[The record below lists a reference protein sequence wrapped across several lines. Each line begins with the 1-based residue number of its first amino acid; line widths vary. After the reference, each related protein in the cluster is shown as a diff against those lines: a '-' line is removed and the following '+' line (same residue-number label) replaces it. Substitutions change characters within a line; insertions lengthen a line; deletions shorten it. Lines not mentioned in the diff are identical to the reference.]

1 VDARARLLVSPARP
15 AERVA
20 EGALLAATLAAP
32 WPFGGAPDPARYALC
47 AAALGAA
54 ALASLARRET
64 AVLTLRLGQSAA
76 LLPAW
81 GLLQAALGRG
91 AGWPASAEAALV
103 LAAMLAVLVFWSGR
117 GQDPRAADRLLA
129 SVLLACAAQAVFG
142 VVQGALAPRRVYG
155 RASELVTAP
164 FGSFVNHNH
173 FAGLVE
179 MGAVLAA
186 GLAAARVRRDGTRP
200 AALALLGLALALV
213 LAHLASGSRGGF
225 LALLAGL
232 GALAAAHAGRGGR
245 SRRRAA
251 LAGAAGL
258 FALLAA
264 GLALAPDT
272 ARARLATLV
281 SGRPDASASYRVEA
295 ARATLR
301 LLAAHPVAGAGLGAF
316 ADTVTAW
323 KSVHGEVRL
332 THAESDALELAAET
346 GLVGLALLGVL
357 AAAWWRGLR
366 ERLRR
371 GRDPYRRDVAVAA
384 ACAAGALLV
393 HSLFDFGLRLP
404 ALALVCSSLLGLA
417 AAPPR
422 DAPRR
427 VRRRIARL
435 GTAGVLV
442 VLAFACAWRAEGAR
456 ALDRARGLRD
466 ASTRAQALGALIAR
480 HPYLP
485 EAWRERAVAVGGL
498 TSAGGALHPARAAR
512 AADDLTRALV
522 LRPSWAEAWADLAW
536 VRQAGGDT
544 AGSRRALG
552 RARALDP
559 THLTMGLQNAELVF
573 RLDGPEAAVAE
584 IARLRAANPAWNPLE
599 AVRRAE
605 RFTQDPALLA
615 GLSRK

>member
-1 VDARARLLVSPARP
+1 MRP
-15 AERVA
+15 PPTAERVA
-20 EGALLAATLAAP
+20 EAMLLAAILAAP

-47 AAALGAA
+47 AAALGAC
-54 ALASLARRET
+54 ALATLARRET
-64 AVLTLRLGQSAA
+64 AVLTLRLGQAAA

-91 AGWPASAEAALV
+91 AGWLAPAEAVLV

-129 SVLLACAAQAVFG
+129 AVLLACAAQAVFG
-142 VVQGALAPRRVYG
+142 VVQAALAPQRVYG

-179 MGAVLAA
+179 MGVVLAV
-186 GLAAARVRRDGTRP
+186 GLTAARVRRDGTRP
-200 AALALLGLALALV
+200 AALGLLGLALALL

-225 LALLAGL
+225 VALLAGL
-232 GALAAAHAGRGGR
+232 GALAAAHVGRGGR
-245 SRRRAA
+245 SPRRVA
-251 LAGAAGL
+251 LASAAGL
-258 FALLAA
+258 VALLAA

-272 ARARLATLV
+272 ARVRLATLV

-323 KSVHGEVRL
+323 KRVHGEVRL

-357 AAAWWRGLR
+357 AATWARGLG

-371 GRDPYRRDVAVAA
+371 GRDPYRRDVAAAA

-404 ALALVCSSLLGLA
+404 ALGLVCASLLGLA

-422 DAPRR
+422 DAPRL
-427 VRRRIARL
+427 VRRRITRL
-435 GTAGVLV
+435 ATAGLLL
-442 VLAFACAWRAEGAR
+442 VLALACAWRAEGAR
-456 ALDRARGLRD
+456 ALDQARRIRD
-466 ASTRAQALGALIAR
+466 ASTRAEALGALVAR
-480 HPYLP
+480 HPYLA
-485 EAWRERAVAVGGL
+485 EAWRERAIAVGGL
-498 TSAGGALHPARAAR
+498 ASAEGALHPARAAR
-512 AADDLTRALV
+512 AADDLVRALA

-536 VRQAGGDT
+536 VRQAGGDL
-544 AGSRRALG
+544 AGSRHALD

-559 THLTMGLQNAELVF
+559 THLPMGLQNAELVF
-573 RLDGPEAAVAE
+573 RLDGAKAAVAE
-584 IARLRAANPAWNPLE
+584 LARLRAVNPDWNPLE
-599 AVRRAE
+599 AVRRAR

-615 GLSRK
+615 DLSRK